1 MYPVLTINADLVLII
16 TATLIPLFVG
26 LITKLVAPP
35 ALKAILLIVI
45 GTIATAI
52 AVSTGADGIAVIS
65 KTTLIESFQTV
76 VTSIAM
82 YYGVFKP
89 TNISPAINKATANFG
104 LNFDIPVLSKLGK
117 AA

>member
-1 MYPVLTINADLVLII
+1 MYPVLTSNADLTLVI
-16 TATLIPLFVG
+16 TATLLPLLVG
-26 LITKLVAPP
+26 IVTKMAAPG
-35 ALKAILLIVI
+35 ALKSILLII
-45 GTIATAI
+45 FGTVATAI